1 VKIITLLKIIN
12 MNFTNKV
19 IWITGAS
26 SGIGKALAI
35 ELSKHNTKLILSA
48 RNESKLTEVKNAC
61 SNSNQVL
68 VLPLDLGNIESFNSK
83 IKEVISSF
91 GKIDILVNNGGISQR
106 SLAKDT
112 SISVDKQ
119 IMNINYIG
127 TVALTK
133 AVLPHFIKNK
143 KGQFVVTTSIVGKIG
158 TPLRSSYAASKHAL
172 HGFFDSL
179 RAENHVNNIDVTLIC
194 PGFVKTNVSINAL
207 TGDGS
212 PQNKMDLAT
221 QNGISPDRFAKI
233 MAKAIYKKKEEVYI
247 AGAKEKMG
255 VYAKRFYPKLL
266 SKMIRKLSVT

>member
-1 VKIITLLKIIN
+1 

-35 ELSKHNTKLILSA
+35 ELSKHNVKLVLSA
-48 RNESKLTEVKNAC
+48 RNESKLSEVKKAC
-61 SNSNQVL
+61 SNPKQVL
-68 VLPLDLGNIESFNSK
+68 VLPLDLGNIEPFNSK
-83 IKEVISSF
+83 VNEVISTF
-91 GKIDILVNNGGISQR
+91 GKIDVLVNNGGISQR

-112 SISVDKQ
+112 NISVDQ
-119 IMNINYIG
+119 QLMNINYIG

-133 AVLPHFIKNK
+133 AVLPHFIENK
-143 KGQFVVTTSIVGKIG
+143 QGQFVVTTSIVGKIG

-179 RAENHVNNIDVTLIC
+179 RAENHANNISVTLVC

-212 PQNKMDLAT
+212 PQNKMDTAT
-221 QNGISPDRFAKI
+221 QNGISPNRFARI
-233 MAKAIYKKKEEVYI
+233 MVKAIYKKKEEVYI
-247 AGAKEKMG
+247 AGAKEKLG
-255 VYAKRFYPKLL
+255 VYVKRFFPKLL
-266 SKMIRKLSVT
+266 STMIRKLSVT